1 MTLQSPWISLVA
13 LALMMLAVAA
23 GAAIRK
29 RWPEYHA
36 NRETIELLQT
46 TVMLL
51 ATFAAIVLGLLIN
64 SAKSDFDALDND
76 IRSFASSLVQLDYG
90 LEELG
95 PAAVPIRQDL
105 ARYAAAAIA
114 ADWHNEPPPAG
125 DYFPRL
131 RASDT
136 PGVGVNAPVLGQLL
150 EHVSFELDAFAPASP
165 ADTRHQIS
173 AQRLMSNTISQRW
186 KIVSASMGTLST
198 PFFAML
204 VFWMLVIYLC
214 FGVSAP
220 LNHINAMALF
230 LGALALTSALFV
242 IIDLNTPFSGVFA
255 VDSAPLRSALDEML
269 RQMGGMPPKLTPQFC
284 AQFLQGC

>member
-1 MTLQSPWISLVA
+1 MPLRSPWISLVA
-13 LALMMLAVAA
+13 LVLMVLAVGA
-23 GAAIRK
+23 GAATRR

-64 SAKSDFDALDND
+64 SAKSDFDGLDND

-95 PAAVPIRQDL
+95 PTGVPIRQDL
-105 ARYAAAAIA
+105 ARYTAAAIT
-114 ADWHNEPPPAG
+114 ADWRSQAPPSG
-125 DYFPRL
+125 NYFPHL
-131 RASDT
+131 QASHT
-136 PGVGVNAPVLGQLL
+136 PGVGVNTPVLGQLL
-150 EHVSFELDAFAPASP
+150 EHVSVELDSLAPTSP
-165 ADTRHQIS
+165 VLTRHQIS
-173 AQRLMSNTISQRW
+173 AQRLMSNTIAQRW

-204 VFWMLVIYLC
+204 LFWMLVIYLC

-230 LGALALTSALFV
+230 LSALALTSALFV
-242 IIDLNTPFSGVFA
+242 IIDLNTPFSGAFT
-255 VDSAPLRSALDEML
+255 VDSAPMRSALDEML
-269 RQMGGMPPKLTPQFC
+269 HQPDGTPPAMTP
-284 AQFLQGC
+284 